1 MKIERELE
9 DVEAAIKQAD
19 RGIKTAD
26 TINEVKYWQGFYAA
40 LEWLTTPEKKE
51 DGFSNE

>member
-1 MKIERELE
+1 MKTEEEIK
-9 DVEAAIKQAD
+9 AALNQAD

-40 LEWLTTPEKKE
+40 LEWLNSDDKKE
-51 DGFSNE
+51 DGFTD